1 MTTFKAFDEAW
12 TSEEIG
18 EYLDLYGIL
27 VLFHID
33 PFLTANVTVYGHN
46 LDAYQKEIH
55 ELINNY
61 FAGATINKSL
71 GKKINEF
78 AIKWYNKHVLKK
90 KARVVNFKRS

>member
-1 MTTFKAFDEAW
+1 MATFRAFDETWAP
-12 TSEEIG
+12 EEIE
-18 EYLDLYGIL
+18 EYLDQHGIL

-33 PFLTANVTVYGHN
+33 LFFRTNVTVYGRN

-61 FAGATINKSL
+61 FAGASINKSL